1 MSCVTVHDALKWNL
15 HNEWWAIEG
24 KVTLWFIFGKATWN
38 ICINIINI
46 CNDIYE
52 KRLFEHIKSSGIQCE
67 SKIHVHI
74 INIL

>member
-1 MSCVTVHDALKWNL
+1 MNGRLYR
-15 HNEWWAIEG
+15 G
-24 KVTLWFIFGKATWN
+24 KCHSVVDFSERPRGIY
-38 ICINIINI
+38 INIINI

-52 KRLFEHIKSSGIQCE
+52 KRLFEPIKSSGIQCE

>member
-1 MSCVTVHDALKWNL
+1 MSLCGLL
-15 HNEWWAIEG
+15 SERPRGIY
-24 KVTLWFIFGKATWN
+24 
-38 ICINIINI
+38 INIINI

-52 KRLFEHIKSSGIQCE
+52 KRLFEPIKSSGIQCE

>member
-1 MSCVTVHDALKWNL
+1 MESAQRMVGY
-15 HNEWWAIEG
+15 IEG
-24 KVTLWFIFGKATWN
+24 NVTLWFILRKATWN
-38 ICINIINI
+38 IYINIIKI

-52 KRLFEHIKSSGIQCE
+52 KRLFEPIKSSGIQCE